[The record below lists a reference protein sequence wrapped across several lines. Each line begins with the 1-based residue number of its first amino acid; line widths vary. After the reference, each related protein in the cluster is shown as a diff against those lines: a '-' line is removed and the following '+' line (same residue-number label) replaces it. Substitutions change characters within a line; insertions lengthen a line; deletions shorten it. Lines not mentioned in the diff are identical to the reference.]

1 MSDER
6 RAIAEVPVER
16 RLPDVRWLVLEP
28 DPGSGGWFLF
38 GHRTL
43 EEASE
48 FDSWHLTRTEALLEA
63 QAQWGVG
70 QEDWRGEIESGA
82 APRSTPKGR

>member
-1 MSDER
+1 MCDKR
-6 RAIAEVPVER
+6 RAIAEVPVEHR
-16 RLPDVRWLVLEP
+16 SIDVRWLVLEF

-48 FDSWHLTRTEALLEA
+48 FDSWHLTRTEALREA

-70 QEDWRGEIESGA
+70 PEDWRVEVV
-82 APRSTPKGR
+82 